1 MPANGSIV
9 DTPTIVNHGSPA
21 QRFDI
26 VILAEGFQQR
36 HLKLFDAKAKLLA
49 DRLLAMPPF
58 DGVAHLINVHTVRT
72 ISTDAGV
79 SGFPG
84 PSVQKK
90 TFYNFTGGFFVP
102 GLASSPPSFMGTR
115 RPEVILDAAGRIAP
129 VETLEL
135 FIVLV
140 NVKARTASAFPD
152 QQLAVTGLHSSTADL
167 VNLTAHECGHAI
179 ARTAEEYID
188 CDGPTP
194 GRTYRNQVTEDQRLA
209 GDVWWK
215 SLAKPSELDAAGNF
229 RAVHRYGDAGVH
241 FTATLQTPVFDA
253 KPSLN
258 GKLGLYWGC
267 QDIDTNAP
275 APPMCDQYLEARGR
289 GYYRSMAACKM
300 RQPKSPFCRV
310 CSALIV
316 ERIEAAAL

>member
-1 MPANGSIV
+1 
-9 DTPTIVNHGSPA
+9 
-21 QRFDI
+21 
-26 VILAEGFQQR
+26 
-36 HLKLFDAKAKLLA
+36 
-49 DRLLAMPPF
+49 MPPF

-90 TFYNFTGGFFVP
+90 TFYNFTGGFFAAGP
-102 GLASSPPSFMGTR
+102 RPAR
-115 RPEVILDAAGRIAP
+115 RPRSSERAGTEVILDAAGRIAP

-167 VNLTAHECGHAI
+167 VEPAPPTSVATPSHAL
-179 ARTAEEYID
+179 AEEYID

-258 GKLGLYWGC
+258 GKLGLYLGLSGHRC
-267 QDIDTNAP
+267 TNLRPRPCADEYREP
-275 APPMCDQYLEARGR
+275 AVGATTGAWRLARCAS
-289 GYYRSMAACKM
+289 RSRLSAA
-300 RQPKSPFCRV
+300 
-310 CSALIV
+310 SA
-316 ERIEAAAL
+316 RR